1 MMKRMMLCL
10 AVVSIGLTANAQ
22 TNSNHL
28 MFGVGALYE
37 KGLDATIAYEHG
49 SKYHNAWEYFVT
61 GYLQYDDDPNAGHVT
76 RRASGIT
83 ITPGIWALSIS
94 HV

>member
-1 MMKRMMLCL
+1 MIKRMMLCL
-10 AVVSIGLTANAQ
+10 AVASIGLVANAQ

-49 SKYHNAWEYFVT
+49 SKYHNL
-61 GYLQYDDDPNAGHVT
+61 G
-76 RRASGIT
+76 
-83 ITPGIWALSIS
+83 SIS
-94 HV
+94 QRAIFSMTMTPMRGM

>member
-49 SKYHNAWEYFVT
+49 SN
-61 GYLQYDDDPNAGHVT
+61 
-76 RRASGIT
+76 GIT

>member
-10 AVVSIGLTANAQ
+10 AVASIGLVANAQ

-49 SKYHNAWEYFVT
+49 SNN
-61 GYLQYDDDPNAGHVT
+61 G
-76 RRASGIT
+76 
-83 ITPGIWALSIS
+83 LSS
-94 HV
+94 V